1 MAKVIAL
8 ANQKG
13 GVGKTTTAINLAAS
27 LALLGKKVL
36 LLDAD
41 PQANATSGLGF
52 DINLEGIYECI
63 AGLRKPEEVILQS
76 PDVKNLWLLPSS
88 IDLVAAD
95 TELPKLEDAHHVM
108 KRIVDAVRERFDYI
122 FIDCSPS
129 LGYTTVNILTAADTV
144 LIPVQ
149 CEYLALEG
157 LSKLL
162 NTIRKVKSGLNPA
175 LDIEGFLLTMYMRN
189 RLNNQVVNEVREH
202 FGPLAYDTIIQ
213 RNIRLGEAPS
223 HGKPVMLY
231 DAGAVGCGELS
242 HAGPG
247 IPQAQPQTEK
257 ITYRNETT
265 EGIRARTGRHIRH
278 RRRRRQAQ
286 ADEPDVRDRRHGDH
300 SQPHAAAYAVRRGG
314 ARRTGRLDP
323 PAGGHPAHHGQ
334 EIRRRKIYH
343 HQRRTPL
350 ACGAARRPDEPP
362 GLYPR
367 GGRREPARHGPGGEH
382 ASARIS
388 MP

>member
-63 AGLRKPEEVILQS
+63 TGSRQAGEVILRS

-95 TELPKLEDAHHVM
+95 TELPKMENAHHVM
-108 KRIVDAVRERFDYI
+108 KRIVDSVRGRFDYI

-162 NTIRKVKSGLNPA
+162 NTIRKVKTSLNPA

-189 RLNNQVVNEVREH
+189 RLNNQVVTEVRQH
-202 FGPLAYDTIIQ
+202 FGELTYDTIIQ

-231 DAGAVGCGELS
+231 DASA
-242 HAGPG
+242 
-247 IPQAQPQTEK
+247 TE
-257 ITYRNETT
+257 I
-265 EGIRARTGRHIRH
+265 GRA
-278 RRRRRQAQ
+278 
-286 ADEPDVRDRRHGDH
+286 
-300 SQPHAAAYAVRRGG
+300 S
-314 ARRTGRLDP
+314 
-323 PAGGHPAHHGQ
+323 
-334 EIRRRKIYH
+334 
-343 HQRRTPL
+343 
-350 ACGAARRPDEPP
+350 C
-362 GLYPR
+362 
-367 GGRREPARHGPGGEH
+367 RERV
-382 ASARIS
+382 
-388 MP
+388 

>member
-27 LALLGKKVL
+27 LALLGKRVL
-36 LLDAD
+36 LVDAD

-63 AGLRKPEEVILQS
+63 SGSRKAEEVVLQS
-76 PDVKNLWLLPSS
+76 PDIKKLSLLPSS

-95 TELPKLEDAHHVM
+95 TELSKRDDAHFVM
-108 KRIVDAVRERFDYI
+108 KGIIDSMREKYDYI

-129 LGYTTVNILTAADTV
+129 LGYTTLNILTAADSV

-162 NTIRKVKSGLNPA
+162 NTIRKVKSSLNPA
-175 LDIEGFLLTMYMRN
+175 LEIEGFLLTMYMRN
-189 RLNNQVVNEVREH
+189 RLNNQVVTEVRNH
-202 FGPLAYDTIIQ
+202 FGELAYETVIQ

-231 DAGAVGCGELS
+231 DAAAVGSVSYLALAREFL
-242 HAGPG
+242 
-247 IPQAQPQTEK
+247 K
-257 ITYRNETT
+257 RN
-265 EGIRARTGRHIRH
+265 
-278 RRRRRQAQ
+278 
-286 ADEPDVRDRRHGDH
+286 
-300 SQPHAAAYAVRRGG
+300 
-314 ARRTGRLDP
+314 
-323 PAGGHPAHHGQ
+323 
-334 EIRRRKIYH
+334 KKK
-343 HQRRTPL
+343 
-350 ACGAARRPDEPP
+350 
-362 GLYPR
+362 
-367 GGRREPARHGPGGEH
+367 
-382 ASARIS
+382 
-388 MP
+388 

>member
-63 AGLRKPEEVILQS
+63 AGQKQADEVLLQS
-76 PDVKNLWLLPSS
+76 PDVKNLWVLPSS

-95 TELPKLEDAHHVM
+95 TELPKMENAHHVM
-108 KRIVDAVRERFDYI
+108 KRIVDSVRGKFDYI

-162 NTIRKVKSGLNPA
+162 NTIRKVKSGLNPD

-189 RLNNQVVNEVREH
+189 RLNNQVVTEVREH

-231 DAGAVGCGELS
+231 DAGAVGSENYLALAREFLKRNRKRSVDHGRRNDRRQS
-242 HAGPG
+242 VRRAAGNLHQRG
-247 IPQAQPQTEK
+247 
-257 ITYRNETT
+257 RDV
-265 EGIRARTGRHIRH
+265 ARHVRY
-278 RRRRRQAQ
+278 RRRVGRR
-286 ADEPDVRDRRHGDH
+286 G
-300 SQPHAAAYAVRRGG
+300 AAARETLG
-314 ARRTGRLDP
+314 P
-323 PAGGHPAHHGQ
+323 
-334 EIRRRKIYH
+334 
-343 HQRRTPL
+343 
-350 ACGAARRPDEPP
+350 RPS
-362 GLYPR
+362 GS
-367 GGRREPARHGPGGEH
+367 ARHG
-382 ASARIS
+382 A
-388 MP
+388 

>member
-13 GVGKTTTAINLAAS
+13 GVGKTTTAINLAVS

-52 DINLEGIYECI
+52 DIDLEGIYECI
-63 AGLRKPEEVILQS
+63 VGEKRAEEVILQS
-76 PDVKNLWLLPSS
+76 PDIKKLWLLPSS
-88 IDLVAAD
+88 IQLVAAD
-95 TELPKLEDAHHVM
+95 TELPKMENAHFVM
-108 KRIVDAVRERFDYI
+108 KNIIDQIRDKYDYI

-162 NTIRKVKSGLNPA
+162 NTIKIVQNGLNPD
-175 LDIEGFLLTMYMRN
+175 LDIEGFVLTMYMRN
-189 RLNNQVVNEVREH
+189 RLNNQVATEVREH
-202 FGPLAYDTIIQ
+202 FGELAFDTVIQ

-231 DAGAVGCGELS
+231 DAAATGAVNYLNLAKEFL
-242 HAGPG
+242 
-247 IPQAQPQTEK
+247 K
-257 ITYRNETT
+257 RN
-265 EGIRARTGRHIRH
+265 
-278 RRRRRQAQ
+278 
-286 ADEPDVRDRRHGDH
+286 
-300 SQPHAAAYAVRRGG
+300 
-314 ARRTGRLDP
+314 
-323 PAGGHPAHHGQ
+323 
-334 EIRRRKIYH
+334 RK
-343 HQRRTPL
+343 
-350 ACGAARRPDEPP
+350 AK
-362 GLYPR
+362 
-367 GGRREPARHGPGGEH
+367 
-382 ASARIS
+382 
-388 MP
+388 

>member
-1 MAKVIAL
+1 MESVCAIASMFYLRYKDLFYASKIGIFRVSLWFFPIKFVFLADYNPLKSANMAKVIAL

-13 GVGKTTTAINLAAS
+13 GVGKTTTAINLSAS

-63 AGLRKPEEVILQS
+63 TGAKTAADVILQS

-95 TELPKLEDAHHVM
+95 TELPKMENGHHVIR
-108 KRIVDAVRERFDYI
+108 RIVESVRDRYDYI
-122 FIDCSPS
+122 LIDCSPS

-162 NTIRKVKSGLNPA
+162 NTIRIVKNGLNPA
-175 LDIEGFLLTMYMRN
+175 LEIEGFVLTMYMRN
-189 RLNNQVVNEVREH
+189 RLNNQVVNEVRNH
-202 FGPLAYDTIIQ
+202 FGELAFDTIIQ

-223 HGKPVMLY
+223 HGKPVILY
-231 DAGAVGCGELS
+231 DASAVGSANYLTLAKELL
-242 HAGPG
+242 
-247 IPQAQPQTEK
+247 K
-257 ITYRNETT
+257 RN
-265 EGIRARTGRHIRH
+265 
-278 RRRRRQAQ
+278 
-286 ADEPDVRDRRHGDH
+286 
-300 SQPHAAAYAVRRGG
+300 
-314 ARRTGRLDP
+314 
-323 PAGGHPAHHGQ
+323 
-334 EIRRRKIYH
+334 RKSN
-343 HQRRTPL
+343 QK
-350 ACGAARRPDEPP
+350 AK
-362 GLYPR
+362 
-367 GGRREPARHGPGGEH
+367 
-382 ASARIS
+382 
-388 MP
+388 

>member
-63 AGLRKPEEVILQS
+63 AGQKQADEVLLQS
-76 PDVKNLWLLPSS
+76 PDVKNLWVLPSS

-95 TELPKLEDAHHVM
+95 TELPKMENAHHVM
-108 KRIVDAVRERFDYI
+108 KRIVDSVRDRFDYI

-129 LGYTTVNILTAADTV
+129 LGYTTVNILTAADT
-144 LIPVQ
+144 
-149 CEYLALEG
+149 
-157 LSKLL
+157 
-162 NTIRKVKSGLNPA
+162 
-175 LDIEGFLLTMYMRN
+175 MYMRN
-189 RLNNQVVNEVREH
+189 RLNNQVVSEVREH

-231 DAGAVGCGELS
+231 DAGAVGSENYL
-242 HAGPG
+242 AL
-247 IPQAQPQTEK
+247 AREFLK
-257 ITYRNETT
+257 RN
-265 EGIRARTGRHIRH
+265 
-278 RRRRRQAQ
+278 
-286 ADEPDVRDRRHGDH
+286 
-300 SQPHAAAYAVRRGG
+300 
-314 ARRTGRLDP
+314 
-323 PAGGHPAHHGQ
+323 
-334 EIRRRKIYH
+334 RK
-343 HQRRTPL
+343 R
-350 ACGAARRPDEPP
+350 
-362 GLYPR
+362 
-367 GGRREPARHGPGGEH
+367 
-382 ASARIS
+382 SK
-388 MP
+388 

>member
-63 AGLRKPEEVILQS
+63 AGQKRAEEVILQS

-95 TELPKLEDAHHVM
+95 TELPKMENAHHVM
-108 KRIVDAVRERFDYI
+108 KRIVDSVRERFDYV

-175 LDIEGFLLTMYMRN
+175 LDIE
-189 RLNNQVVNEVREH
+189 VREH
-202 FGPLAYDTIIQ
+202 FGELAYDTIIQ

-231 DAGAVGCGELS
+231 DAGAVGSENYLNL
-242 HAGPG
+242 AR
-247 IPQAQPQTEK
+247 EFLK
-257 ITYRNETT
+257 RN
-265 EGIRARTGRHIRH
+265 
-278 RRRRRQAQ
+278 
-286 ADEPDVRDRRHGDH
+286 
-300 SQPHAAAYAVRRGG
+300 
-314 ARRTGRLDP
+314 
-323 PAGGHPAHHGQ
+323 
-334 EIRRRKIYH
+334 RKS
-343 HQRRTPL
+343 R
-350 ACGAARRPDEPP
+350 
-362 GLYPR
+362 
-367 GGRREPARHGPGGEH
+367 
-382 ASARIS
+382 SK
-388 MP
+388 

>member
-52 DINLEGIYECI
+52 DIDMEGIYECI
-63 AGLRKPEEVILQS
+63 VGEKRAEEVIQQS
-76 PDVKNLWLLPSS
+76 PDIKKLWLLPSS
-88 IDLVAAD
+88 IQLVAAD
-95 TELPKLEDAHHVM
+95 TELPKMENAHHVI
-108 KRIVDAVRERFDYI
+108 KNIIDSIRDSYDYI

-162 NTIRKVKSGLNPA
+162 NTIKIVQNGLNPS
-175 LDIEGFLLTMYMRN
+175 LDIEGFVLTMYMRN
-189 RLNNQVVNEVREH
+189 RLNNQVATEVREH
-202 FGPLAYDTIIQ
+202 FGELAFDTVIQ

-231 DAGAVGCGELS
+231 DATATGAVNYLNLAKEFL
-242 HAGPG
+242 
-247 IPQAQPQTEK
+247 K
-257 ITYRNETT
+257 RN
-265 EGIRARTGRHIRH
+265 
-278 RRRRRQAQ
+278 
-286 ADEPDVRDRRHGDH
+286 
-300 SQPHAAAYAVRRGG
+300 
-314 ARRTGRLDP
+314 
-323 PAGGHPAHHGQ
+323 
-334 EIRRRKIYH
+334 RKAK
-343 HQRRTPL
+343 QNK
-350 ACGAARRPDEPP
+350 
-362 GLYPR
+362 
-367 GGRREPARHGPGGEH
+367 
-382 ASARIS
+382 
-388 MP
+388 

>member
-63 AGLRKPEEVILQS
+63 TGTREAREVILRSEQ
-76 PDVKNLWLLPSS
+76 VKNLSVLPSS
-88 IDLVAAD
+88 INLVAAD
-95 TELPKLEDAHHVM
+95 TELPKMEQAHHVM
-108 KRIVDAVRERFDYI
+108 KRIVDSVRGDYDYV

-162 NTIRKVKSGLNPA
+162 NTIRKVKSGLNPS
-175 LDIEGFLLTMYMRN
+175 LEIEGFLLTMYMRN

-202 FGPLAYDTIIQ
+202 FGAMAYDTIIQ

-231 DAGAVGCGELS
+231 DASAVGSENYLNL
-242 HAGPG
+242 AR
-247 IPQAQPQTEK
+247 EFLK
-257 ITYRNETT
+257 RN
-265 EGIRARTGRHIRH
+265 
-278 RRRRRQAQ
+278 
-286 ADEPDVRDRRHGDH
+286 
-300 SQPHAAAYAVRRGG
+300 
-314 ARRTGRLDP
+314 
-323 PAGGHPAHHGQ
+323 
-334 EIRRRKIYH
+334 RK
-343 HQRRTPL
+343 R
-350 ACGAARRPDEPP
+350 
-362 GLYPR
+362 
-367 GGRREPARHGPGGEH
+367 
-382 ASARIS
+382 S
-388 MP
+388 